1 MRSLFKFLNFI
12 ALIVL
17 LLSCAAAFVEPQK
30 AWQLSFLGFAFPVVL
45 VINFLFLL
53 LWILKRDAFG
63 LLPLFALL
71 LSWSFV
77 ESTFAL
83 HFREKQTEA
92 GFKLMTWNVK
102 NFDLYNWNRNELTR
116 EQMMSLIKEQKPDVL
131 CLQEFYTNNQL
142 FKNVEYIRDTL
153 GYKFVYF
160 SPAVD
165 LKKTPKNKVQKTLWQ
180 SGELH
185 QQWGV
190 AIFSKYPVIDSGT
203 IDFENSLTNECIY
216 TDIDFAGKP
225 IRLYNVHFQSIHLG
239 YDDYAT
245 LDSLKENQTATWKS
259 LKSILRKMKQ
269 AYTKRAQQAVA
280 VSEHMTEHQG
290 EKILC
295 GDFNDVPVS
304 YTYKT
309 AAASLKDAFV
319 EKSFG
324 FGTTYASPLSIFR
337 IDYTLFDERLRINSY
352 KTIRKE
358 LSDHYPVCVT
368 FSVGED

>member
-1 MRSLFKFLNFI
+1 MRSLFKILNLL
-12 ALIVL
+12 ALAVL
-17 LLSCAAAFVEPQK
+17 LLSCAATFIAPQQ

-71 LSWSFV
+71 LSWNFV

-83 HFREKQTEA
+83 HFREKQTDA
-92 GFKLMTWNVK
+92 GYKLMTWNVK
-102 NFDLYNWNRNELTR
+102 NFDLYNWNRNEQTR
-116 EQMMSLIKEQKPDVL
+116 EQMMALIARQQPDVL

-142 FKNVEYIRDTL
+142 FKNLEYLRDTM
-153 GYKFVYF
+153 GYRYVYF

-165 LKKTPKNKVQKTLWQ
+165 LKKTPKNKVQQSLWQ

-190 AIFSKYPVIDSGT
+190 ATFSKFPITHTGT
-203 IDFENSLTNECIY
+203 IDFENSLTNECIF
-216 TDIDFAGKP
+216 TDIELGGKS

-239 YDDYAT
+239 YEDYAT

-269 AYTKRAQQAVA
+269 AYTKRAQQAMA
-280 VSEHMTEHQG
+280 VSEHMNAFDG
-290 EKILC
+290 EKVLC

-309 AAASLKDAFV
+309 TAAHLKDAFI
-319 EKSFG
+319 EKSSG
-324 FGTTYASPLSIFR
+324 FGATYANRFSIFR
-337 IDYTLFDERLRINSY
+337 IDYTLFDERIRINSY
-352 KTIRKE
+352 RTIRQE

-368 FSVGED
+368 FSF

>member
-1 MRSLFKFLNFI
+1 
-12 ALIVL
+12 
-17 LLSCAAAFVEPQK
+17 
-30 AWQLSFLGFAFPVVL
+30 
-45 VINFLFLL
+45 
-53 LWILKRDAFG
+53 
-63 LLPLFALL
+63 
-71 LSWSFV
+71 
-77 ESTFAL
+77 
-83 HFREKQTEA
+83 
-92 GFKLMTWNVK
+92 
-102 NFDLYNWNRNELTR
+102 
-116 EQMMSLIKEQKPDVL
+116 
-131 CLQEFYTNNQL
+131 
-142 FKNVEYIRDTL
+142 
-153 GYKFVYF
+153 
-160 SPAVD
+160 
-165 LKKTPKNKVQKTLWQ
+165 
-180 SGELH
+180 
-185 QQWGV
+185 
-190 AIFSKYPVIDSGT
+190 
-203 IDFENSLTNECIY
+203 
-216 TDIDFAGKP
+216 
-225 IRLYNVHFQSIHLG
+225 
-239 YDDYAT
+239 
-245 LDSLKENQTATWKS
+245 
-259 LKSILRKMKQ
+259 MKQ